1 MGKLQQS
8 AQRKQRAEAVA
19 RRCSVRKVFLK
30 ISQNS
35 LENTCARV
43 SFLVKLQAS
52 GLFKK
57 WLWHRHFSVNFA
69 KFLETPFL
77 TEYPRWLLLKERR
90 AEIYKYAESY
100 PRPCKKSMMELFCE
114 NS

>member
-43 SFLVKLQAS
+43 SFLIKLQAS

-57 WLWHRHFSVNFA
+57 WLWHRYFSVNFA

-77 TEYPRWLLLKERR
+77 TEYPRWLLLKEGR

-100 PRPCKKSMMELFCE
+100 PRPCKKIYDEAFL
-114 NS
+114 